1 MNRSTTSFSLPVA
14 MLALLLALTALASP
28 PQVQAGHRV
37 LTASRTATPP
47 DVNIPDDPAWK
58 AAQPVS
64 VLDVVANIEVV
75 LRGLHDGQN
84 VYIQASFPCPKP
96 STQHRVQRWDA
107 GRRAYVDGPERED
120 AIILK
125 WSMVSHDTGL
135 TLHEDAPYVADEW
148 YWKAHRSDHA
158 GYADDKIQI
167 YSVNPQPYAKPMLS
181 RSGKV
186 FYLNRKGDEGQEA
199 AETILYPGYAGER
212 VPKFRLVTPDGSRA
226 DIRAKGVWKD
236 GRWTV
241 SFARKLVTGN
251 ADDVAFSLDGAYPF
265 GVSRFEIA
273 GREPE
278 PGVDQPLFGCGD
290 VGEILELRFQK

>member
-1 MNRSTTSFSLPVA
+1 MRTAVL
-14 MLALLLALTALASP
+14 LALLFSLAPTGA
-28 PQVQAGHRV
+28 QAGHRV
-37 LTASRTATPP
+37 LTAAKTQTPP
-47 DVNIPDDPAWK
+47 DILNPDDPAWN
-58 AAQPVS
+58 AATPIP

-75 LRGLHDGQN
+75 LKALHDGNN
-84 VYIQASFPCPKP
+84 VYIQASFPCPRE
-96 STQHRVQRWDA
+96 SRQHRVQRWDA
-107 GRRAYVDGPERED
+107 AKRTYVDGPERED

-125 WSMVSHDTGL
+125 WSMVAHETGL

-167 YSVNPQPYAKPMLS
+167 YSVNPEPYAKPMLS

-186 FYLNRKGDEGQEA
+186 FYLTRKGDEGQEA
-199 AETILYPGYAGER
+199 AETILYPDYMGER
-212 VPKFRLVTPDGSRA
+212 MPKFKLVAPSGSRA
-226 DIRAKGVWKD
+226 DIRARGFWKD

-251 ADDVAFSLDGAYPF
+251 ADDVAFALDGAYPF

-278 PGVDQPLFGCGD
+278 QGADEPLFGCGD